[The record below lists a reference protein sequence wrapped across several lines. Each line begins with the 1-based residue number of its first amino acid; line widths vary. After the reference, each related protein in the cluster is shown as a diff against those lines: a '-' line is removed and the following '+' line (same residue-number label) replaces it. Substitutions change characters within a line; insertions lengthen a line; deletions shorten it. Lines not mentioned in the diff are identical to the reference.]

1 MLVLLSGLAATA
13 SLSMAQAQPTK
24 ELFEDL
30 NLDELMVVQKKTNS
44 KISNLR
50 VG

>member
-13 SLSMAQAQPTK
+13 GLSMAQAQPTK

-30 NLDELMVVQKKTNS
+30 NLDELMVVQKNQTAKS
-44 KISNLR
+44 PILES
-50 VG
+50 V

>member
-13 SLSMAQAQPTK
+13 GLSMAQAQPTK

-30 NLDELMVVQKKTNS
+30 NLDELMVVQKTNN

>member
-30 NLDELMVVQKKTNS
+30 NLDELMVVQKTNS
-44 KISNLR
+44 KISNFR